1 MEENVQEVDS
11 QVFPINLIK
20 LTFWNSKAS
29 AQWKKLSQSEQTAKM
44 MGENLCQL
52 CFIGGIN
59 IWKI

>member
-1 MEENVQEVDS
+1 MEENVQEADS

-44 MGENLCQL
+44 MGENLR
-52 CFIGGIN
+52 
-59 IWKI
+59 